1 MYYCGIDVAKRKH
14 AIALLDE
21 HGQPMHRPFTIE
33 NTRAG
38 FDQLLQALAELK
50 GPVLIGVTHRGIL
63 IQSLSASSSTDC
75 RQGDPPLVG

>member
-21 HGQPMHRPFTIE
+21 HGQPVHRPFTID

-38 FDQLLQALAELK
+38 FDQLLQALA
-50 GPVLIGVTHRGIL
+50 
-63 IQSLSASSSTDC
+63 
-75 RQGDPPLVG
+75 